1 MYKYMSSQH
10 LFKLLDCLQESHS
23 FSKAFNSNYEQRT
36 VLWRAG
42 KSDYTDRTAG
52 RPGHH
57 PKPSLESHWSG
68 THSWNDLTGV
78 FTLEGERRE
87 ISSQY
92 QECCLAHRRF
102 SVLME
107 KQIDLEL
114 SLASQEILHQII
126 IVELNMMVYKLWNSR
141 ETDALVHFLGLL
153 GVFLSHLH
161 M

>member
-42 KSDYTDRTAG
+42 KADYTYGAAG
-52 RPGHH
+52 CPGHRR
-57 PKPSLESHWSG
+57 KPLKPLESPWYG
-68 THSWNDLTGV
+68 THSWNNLTGV

-92 QECCLAHRRF
+92 QDYGLAHRRF
-102 SVLME
+102 SVFDG
-107 KQIDLEL
+107 KT
-114 SLASQEILHQII
+114 
-126 IVELNMMVYKLWNSR
+126 N
-141 ETDALVHFLGLL
+141 
-153 GVFLSHLH
+153 
-161 M
+161 